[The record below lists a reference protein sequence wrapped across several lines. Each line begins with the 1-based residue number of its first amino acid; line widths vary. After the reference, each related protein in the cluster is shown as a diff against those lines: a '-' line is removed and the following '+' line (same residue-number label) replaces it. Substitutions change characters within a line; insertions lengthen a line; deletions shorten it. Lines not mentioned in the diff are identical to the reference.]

1 MSPTVKKGSERV
13 RVCLHAGN
21 SFEEIEG
28 LVQCVKEWIDV
39 MEKRV
44 KGQVD
49 DGTLETF
56 PSPISTSTVDVQG
69 SNGPDLGASFQGKTA
84 TKKAK
89 L

>member
-21 SFEEIEG
+21 TFEEIEG
-28 LVQCVKEWIDV
+28 LVQCVKEWIEV

-44 KGQVD
+44 RGQVD
-49 DGTLETF
+49 ETLVTF
-56 PSPISTSTVDVQG
+56 SPPISSSTVDVQG
-69 SNGPDLGASFQGKTA
+69 INSADIGASFKGKTP
-84 TKKAK
+84 TERAK